1 MVESG
6 GERFSYFKLKDIYN
20 ASVLFVYANA
30 LIVYIPVLSL
40 FSVNPALSRVLD
52 KPMAGASP
60 LLPAG
65 ILSSPAERKGKHIE
79 HPNNIL
85 NHAWGRLIF
94 EYHDIQRGLSWG
106 NILNSYCPTR
116 DFPGGTP

>member
-1 MVESG
+1 MVQSG
-6 GERFSYFKLKDIYN
+6 GGIYN

-65 ILSSPAERKGKHIE
+65 ILSSPAERKE
-79 HPNNIL
+79 RFRNI
-85 NHAWGRLIF
+85 AV
-94 EYHDIQRGLSWG
+94 
-106 NILNSYCPTR
+106 
-116 DFPGGTP
+116 